1 MPSQEGA
8 ETGMD
13 LSLLFRTCD
22 LICMCLVGV
31 SSPSVYLGEKKL
43 YEIKVILSA
52 GEVYNY
58 RTAKSLRQG
67 LSLEMGRDGID

>member
-1 MPSQEGA
+1 
-8 ETGMD
+8 
-13 LSLLFRTCD
+13 
-22 LICMCLVGV
+22 MCLVGV